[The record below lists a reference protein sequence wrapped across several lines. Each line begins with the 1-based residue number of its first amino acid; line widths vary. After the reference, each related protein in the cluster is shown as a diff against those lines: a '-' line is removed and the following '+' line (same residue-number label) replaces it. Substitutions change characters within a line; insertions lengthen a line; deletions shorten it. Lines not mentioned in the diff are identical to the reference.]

1 MQTSAA
7 SAVPIPNANP
17 AAIVKRKILRADC
30 MSTNRAYYNNLWLD
44 MLRMG
49 PAVNLPKVTHSDFGV
64 SLHFCNV
71 IFLLAML
78 SFCNAR

>member
-1 MQTSAA
+1 
-7 SAVPIPNANP
+7 
-17 AAIVKRKILRADC
+17 